1 VGQGKTAEAGPLL
14 RSGYKGLAKHRDAI
28 PPVFR
33 PWVAE
38 ALDWL
43 IAWGEAAGK
52 ADEVKAWKAER
63 AKWPI
68 NPPKPG
74 TEKR

>member
-1 VGQGKTAEAGPLL
+1 V
-14 RSGYKGLAKHRDAI
+14 I
-28 PPVFR
+28 PPVFQ

-38 ALDWL
+38 ALDRL
-43 IAWGEAAGK
+43 IAWGEATDR

-63 AKWPI
+63 AKWPT
-68 NPPKPG
+68 NPQKPG